1 MKPSSIEEA
10 VAILQSTFQVL
21 ELQEWS
27 AQSESSAISQAHW
40 TLGMWVRNQWV
51 YGGSP
56 LVAEIK
62 SAAGFIHDDDVSSII
77 IKALWHVL
85 NGAPCPTIEE
95 LIPLRTTQHLTWD

>member
-1 MKPSSIEEA
+1 MKPSSLAEA
-10 VAILQSTFQVL
+10 AAILQSTFQVL
-21 ELQEWS
+21 ELQE
-27 AQSESSAISQAHW
+27 
-40 TLGMWVRNQWV
+40 WV

-95 LIPLRTTQHLTWD
+95 LIPLGTTQHLAWD

>member
-1 MKPSSIEEA
+1 MKPSSLEEA
-10 VAILQSTFQVL
+10 FAILQSTFHAL

-56 LVAEIK
+56 LVEEIK
-62 SAAGFIHDDDVSSII
+62 SAAGVIHDDDVSSII

-95 LIPLRTTQHLTWD
+95 LIPLRTTQLLTWD